1 MSEDARSGW
10 DDLQYPYGILNIKNL
25 SMPFYPNFAMVKDGE
40 GVA

>member
-25 SMPFYPNFAMVKDGE
+25 IYPNFAMVKDGE